1 MREYGED
8 ELLDLS
14 GVQHFVFCRR
24 QWALMAIEKLWADN
38 TLTVEGTREHERVHD
53 PLFNETRAGVISSRS
68 LPVRSYTLGITG
80 MCDLVEFAPAE
91 NGACLIGKRGK
102 FSVTP
107 VEYKHGK
114 PKPDQRDEAQVC
126 AQAMCLEEM
135 LATTINVGFL
145 FYAKTRRRH
154 EVIFSEELRQ
164 TVRSATTEMHQYFA
178 RKYTPRP
185 KLKKACASCSLVDLC
200 LPGLSDIEP
209 DIEKYIQRRI
219 GEK

>member
-1 MREYGED
+1 MREYRED

-24 QWALMAIEKLWADN
+24 QWALMAIEKQWADN

-68 LPVRSYTLGITG
+68 LPVRSFTLGITG
-80 MCDLVEFAPAE
+80 MCDLVEFSPDE
-91 NGACLIGKRGK
+91 TGAKLIGKKG
-102 FSVTP
+102 FFTVTP
-107 VEYKHGK
+107 IEYKHGK

-135 LATTINVGFL
+135 LATTIDIGYL

-154 EVIFSEELRQ
+154 EVRFTDELRQ
-164 TVRSATTEMHQYFA
+164 VVIDATAEMHQYYS
-178 RKYTPRP
+178 RGYTPKPRQ
-185 KLKKACASCSLVDLC
+185 KKACASCSLVDLC
-200 LPGLSDIEP
+200 LPGLSMIET
-209 DIEKYIQRRI
+209 DVEKYIQDRI
-219 GEK
+219 TEK